1 MKKIIFLLSLVILT
15 ACSSTRNDHSA
26 YYHNYFSNASLEN
39 TTVPVTNDTS
49 VAVTD
54 LTNYSSGSNYSD
66 WGSNPS
72 TINVNYYN
80 TNLYWSNNI
89 YTNHWPYTNYVYSN
103 DYYGYYWPYA
113 NSYYIGWYPT
123 YYYNNYNNNWYHP
136 HYYHPH
142 YYNGYHNYG
151 LGNVYSNG
159 WVHRNNVPRTYTS
172 TYAPRNYSNSSNN
185 QPRNIYTQTPRNNY
199 NNNNY
204 NTPRSYNNTP
214 TYNTP
219 RSYNN
224 SPTPRSYN
232 NSPTPRSYT
241 PSNGGYSGGGRS
253 TGGGRR

>member
-54 LTNYSSGSNYSD
+54 LTNYSD

-80 TNLYWSNNI
+80 TNPYWSNNI

-123 YYYNNYNNNWYHP
+123 YYYNNYNNW
-136 HYYHPH
+136 YHPH

-224 SPTPRSYN
+224 SPTPRSYTP
-232 NSPTPRSYT
+232 SYGSPRSYT